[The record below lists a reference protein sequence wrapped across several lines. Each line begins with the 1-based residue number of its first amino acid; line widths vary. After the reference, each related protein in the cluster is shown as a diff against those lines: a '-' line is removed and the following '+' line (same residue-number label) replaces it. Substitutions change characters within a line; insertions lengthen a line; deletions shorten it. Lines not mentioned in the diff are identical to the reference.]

1 MSSFLPARA
10 AVTLAAVL
18 LGSTALAAPVDDA
31 VADLQH
37 DWETIRYR
45 TPAAQHAERFEA
57 LAGKAHKVV
66 EAYPNRAEPLIWDG
80 IIVSTLAGAKG
91 GLGALSLAKDAK
103 AMYEQALK
111 LNPNALDGS
120 AYNSLAVLYYKVPG
134 WPIGFGDKAKA
145 KELLDKAAAI
155 NPKGVDVNYFYGEFL
170 VETGKPAEAI
180 PFLERS
186 LAAPAR
192 AGREIADAGRKDE
205 AKALLEKVRA
215 QVASR

>member
-1 MSSFLPARA
+1 MSSRFFARTA
-10 AVTLAAVL
+10 GALAAVL
-18 LGSTALAAPVDDA
+18 FTGAALAAPVDDA
-31 VADLQH
+31 VADLQR

-45 TPAAQHAERFEA
+45 TPSAQHAERFEA

-66 EAYPNRAEPLIWDG
+66 EAYPNRAEPLIWNG
-80 IIVSTLAGAKG
+80 IIVSTLAGARG

-111 LNPNALDGS
+111 LNADALDGS

-134 WPIGFGDKAKA
+134 WPVGFGDKARA
-145 KELLDKAAAI
+145 KELLDRAVAI
-155 NPKGVDVNYFYGEFL
+155 NPKGIDPNYFYGEFL

-180 PFLERS
+180 GYLERS

-192 AGREIADAGRKDE
+192 PGREIADAGRREE
-205 AKALLEKVRA
+205 AKALLDKVRS
-215 QVASR
+215 QVAAR